1 MKLVGFQQPTC
12 SGVRME
18 FVVGTISLS
27 CELFRTAVFVHVGPA
42 QLCTENVVLFYM
54 CRAVEIAWL
63 TQIIRHN
70 SVSVRLRLVAFRC
83 LHSPVDNNNARSC
96 LMIFTSLC
104 WV

>member
-1 MKLVGFQQPTC
+1 MKLVGCQQPTC
-12 SGVRME
+12 SVVRME

-27 CELFRTAVFVHVGPA
+27 CELFRTALFIHVGPA
-42 QLCTENVVLFYM
+42 QFCTENVISFYI

-70 SVSVRLRLVAFRC
+70 SASVRLRLVAFRC
-83 LHSPVDNNNARSC
+83 PHSPVDKNNARSR
-96 LMIFTSLC
+96 LTIFTSLC